1 LILIKSHVNICHDN
15 VAKSAVAECISV
27 HSAVKYAV
35 PTTAIYWPVVIRD
48 AVADVNTG
56 PAL

>member
-1 LILIKSHVNICHDN
+1 MCST
-15 VAKSAVAECISV
+15 KSAVAECISV

-35 PTTAIYWPVVIRD
+35 ATTAIYWPVVIRD
-48 AVADVNTG
+48 AAADVNTG